1 MSSRNKSRN
10 NNKSSQ
16 SHSNLRYRKT
26 TQNSSPNNNISPS
39 NKNKNNK
46 NRFSDDMNECPFE
59 CDCKNCQFK
68 IDRKS
73 IAYYREYIIDNLYS
87 SSPYRL
93 RNFHFIIDLILFGI
107 GAIYVVAVPYTKV
120 EESFNMQATHDML
133 FYGYFDLR
141 SYDHFDFPGIHLLLT
156 FKYVSGKI

>member
-1 MSSRNKSRN
+1 MSQRNKSRN
-10 NNKSSQ
+10 NKPN
-16 SHSNLRYRKT
+16 HLRYRKSS
-26 TQNSSPNNNISPS
+26 NSSPNISPS
-39 NKNKNNK
+39 SQHKSNRNKNNNK
-46 NRFSDDMNECPFE
+46 DINQCPFE

-68 IDRKS
+68 IDRKT

-107 GAIYVVAVPYTKV
+107 GALYVVFVPYTKV

-133 FYGYFDLR
+133 FYGYLDLK
-141 SYDHFDFPGIHLLLT
+141 SYDHFDFPGLCLS
-156 FKYVSGKI
+156 VSIKI